1 MSGRNYFGTCVA
13 VALFATLLPLSPP
26 AEALSERPAFGSQF
40 HAMWD
45 YESDAERI
53 AALDKLAQ
61 AGVEWVRIEFSWPSL
76 QEQSRDSFTQWY
88 VDRADRM
95 VDAARARGLKV
106 LAELVGTPRWA
117 NGGAGSNVPPKNPD
131 DYGRAARFV
140 AEHFRGR
147 VQAWEMWNEPNVSR
161 FFTGTASDYVALV
174 KAAYPM
180 FKAGDPNA
188 TVVLGGSAYNDVAW
202 ITELYAA
209 GAKGYFDVLAVHP
222 YMSKSNLAPETDNGT
237 IWTISAV
244 EDVRAVMSLNGDGG
258 KDIWFTEFGWSA
270 HANTG
275 SDLNW
280 KLGVTEQQ
288 QADFLVRSI
297 DYVQANYPYVTNM
310 FWYNERNTSVGDVHE
325 DNFGLMTR
333 DFKPKPAY
341 TALKERLLGA
351 TFIPAVGENLLN
363 NGGFED
369 GTEGWSAQRATL
381 DAVQR
386 PYSGGQAGQV
396 SVEGKDG
403 RISTEDAALP
413 QSPITLEFR
422 GVVKPPYSG
431 HIVRIVIR
439 EMSGGSLIG
448 RREVKFQSEGDEWQ
462 RLPVFRYE
470 TTGRNGYVSARVK
483 QAGGDV
489 KPFLIDNLRLVRV

>member
-1 MSGRNYFGTCVA
+1 MIGKNYFGTCVA
-13 VALFATLLPLSPP
+13 VALLAALLPLSPT
-26 AEALSERPAFGSQF
+26 AVATSGRPEFGSQF
-40 HAMWD
+40 HAMWGYD
-45 YESDAERI
+45 SDAERI
-53 AALDKLAQ
+53 AALDKLAA
-61 AGVEWVRIEFSWPSL
+61 AGVEWVRIEFSWASL
-76 QEQSRDSFTQWY
+76 QEQSRNSFTQWY

-95 VDAARARGLKV
+95 VDAARARGFQV
-106 LAELVGTPRWA
+106 LVELVGTPGWA
-117 NGGAGSNVPPKNPD
+117 NGGAGGNVPPKDPN

-147 VQAWEMWNEPNVSR
+147 VQAWEMWNEPNVSH

-174 KAAYPM
+174 RAAYPM

-188 TVVLGGSAYNDVAW
+188 TVVLAGSAYNDVSW
-202 ITELYAA
+202 IKQVYAA

-244 EDVRAVMSLNGDGG
+244 EDIRAVMELNGDGG

-275 SDLNW
+275 SELNW

-297 DYVQANYPYVTNM
+297 DYVQANYPYVTKM
-310 FWYNERNTSVGDVHE
+310 FWYNERDTSVGDVHE

-333 DFKPKPAY
+333 NFKAKPAY
-341 TALKERLLGA
+341 TALKERLLG
-351 TFIPAVGENLLN
+351 TTYVPAVGENLLS

-369 GTEGWSAQRATL
+369 GTLGWDAQSATL
-381 DAVQR
+381 DVVQR
-386 PYSGGQAGQV
+386 SYSGGQAGQV
-396 SVEGKDG
+396 SVEGKRD
-403 RISTEDAALP
+403 RVTTEGAALP
-413 QSPITLEFR
+413 QSPIALEFR
-422 GVVKPPYSG
+422 GAVKPPYSG
-431 HIVRIVIR
+431 HVLRIVIR
-439 EMSGGSLIG
+439 EVSGGSVIG
-448 RREVKFQSEGDEWQ
+448 RRQVEFHSEGDEWQ

-470 TTGRNGYVSARVK
+470 ATGGNSHVSARVK
-483 QAGGDV
+483 QVGGGM